1 MRQYCWLFTG
11 TALLYLLSITAVC
24 WPCLALLGQNHL
36 LYCQN
41 LCVYECACLCVHACM
56 HCTNPASS
64 NKTHLPINPG

>member
-11 TALLYLLSITAVC
+11 TALLYLLSITADC

-41 LCVYECACLCVHACM
+41 LCVYVCACLCVHACIAP
-56 HCTNPASS
+56 TPPPATKPTS
-64 NKTHLPINPG
+64 L